1 MLGWRPG
8 PEVRAGTLST
18 LCPAAS
24 RTLPGVP
31 VPLCVAS
38 TLTAQPGVA
47 VTRLGVSLWTP
58 GRASFL

>member
-1 MLGWRPG
+1 M
-8 PEVRAGTLST
+8 RAGTLST